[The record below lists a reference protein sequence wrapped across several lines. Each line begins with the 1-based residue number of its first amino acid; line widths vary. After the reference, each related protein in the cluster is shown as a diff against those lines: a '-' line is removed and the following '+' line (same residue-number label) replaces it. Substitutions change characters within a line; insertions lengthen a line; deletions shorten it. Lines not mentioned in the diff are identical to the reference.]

1 MSILEPKFQSW
12 ATPSSLACTTV
23 RSSDPGTTGKPLVR
37 QLGHGALCPGID
49 AVRSPAILQL
59 DIALDDIGARPID
72 DLHPPH
78 REYSGEKPMGFA
90 TEFKEFAVKGNVM
103 DLAVGV
109 IIGAAF
115 GKIVDSV
122 VGDLVMPLVSKATG
136 GLDFS
141 NYFIPLAGQ
150 TATTLVEAKKAGAVF
165 AYGNFLTVALN
176 FVILAFII
184 FLMVK
189 QINKLKK
196 AAPPVVAATP
206 EDVMLLREIRDSLKK

>member
-1 MSILEPKFQSW
+1 
-12 ATPSSLACTTV
+12 
-23 RSSDPGTTGKPLVR
+23 
-37 QLGHGALCPGID
+37 
-49 AVRSPAILQL
+49 
-59 DIALDDIGARPID
+59 
-72 DLHPPH
+72 
-78 REYSGEKPMGFA
+78 MGFA

-109 IIGAAF
+109 IIGGAF

-122 VGDLVMPLVSKATG
+122 VGDLIMPLVSKVTG

-150 TATTLVEAKKAGAVF
+150 TAATLADAKKAGAVF

-189 QINKLKK
+189 QINKLKHEAPK
-196 AAPPVVAATP
+196 PVAPPAPTP
-206 EDVMLLREIRDSLKK
+206 EDVVLLREIRDALKK